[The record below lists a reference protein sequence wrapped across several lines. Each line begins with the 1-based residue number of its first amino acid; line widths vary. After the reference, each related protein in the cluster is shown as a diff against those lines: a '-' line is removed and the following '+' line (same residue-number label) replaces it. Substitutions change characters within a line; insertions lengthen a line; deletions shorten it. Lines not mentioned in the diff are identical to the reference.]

1 MPIVW
6 CFAADDCLVKSQPCQ
21 SHWVIEQ
28 FLEVIWRQTQIVTS
42 YIFKIRLP
50 NKLVIVL
57 MRVAKPNRH
66 DKKKITEITYLGHEQ
81 LLSPQWTPCWFTQK
95 HGLEFKLKWTLYH
108 PWRCIPVKFLW
119 DDIFVCLFVW
129 VFVHRCPGSQLQN
142 IFVQCTTEEMQCF
155 ILCLNECSQ
164 HWRWCFKQ

>member
-108 PWRCIPVKFLW
+108 LWRCIPVKFLW
-119 DDIFVCLFVW
+119 DDIFVCLFGFSSIV
-129 VFVHRCPGSQLQN
+129 VRVLSCKTFLSNVQLKRCNVLFYVSMSVHNTDGDVL
-142 IFVQCTTEEMQCF
+142 
-155 ILCLNECSQ
+155 
-164 HWRWCFKQ
+164 KQ